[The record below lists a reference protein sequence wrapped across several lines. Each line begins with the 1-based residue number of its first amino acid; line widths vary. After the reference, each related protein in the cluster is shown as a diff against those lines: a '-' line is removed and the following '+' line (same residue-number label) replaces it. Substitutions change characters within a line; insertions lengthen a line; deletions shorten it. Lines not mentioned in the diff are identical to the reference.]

1 MMCQRIGRPPIS
13 TIGFGFR
20 EVSSDRREPSPPAR
34 MSTFI
39 IYELHEFLL
48 LAPLAPVHQENLSG
62 NYTNLSRI
70 VSIYYLFI
78 DYGWCSE
85 VDKDETACPL
95 SPDFSGA
102 SPFSPDPSGIFRDAT
117 GKLGEVNYNRIF
129 K

>member
-39 IYELHEFLL
+39 IYEL
-48 LAPLAPVHQENLSG
+48 QELERM
-62 NYTNLSRI
+62 TRI